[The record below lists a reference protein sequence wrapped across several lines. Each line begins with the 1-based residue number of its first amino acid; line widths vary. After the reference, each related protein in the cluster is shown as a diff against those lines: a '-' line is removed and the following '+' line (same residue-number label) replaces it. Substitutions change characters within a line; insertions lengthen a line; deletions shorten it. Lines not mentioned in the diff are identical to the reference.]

1 MLREKQNIYE
11 NRKLHHVRPEKIRTR
26 DQKRAIASIQRY
38 REESETLRLRLKL
51 TEQTEP
57 ENARKQ
63 AGLQQK
69 LAESEELLA
78 LAEQIYAEYQ
88 KDMDSLPQRRVHIR
102 RKKQNPEK
110 LYRSVLLLIQEAK
123 AAGINGLTKEETAR
137 KLNCPEYQVEQVFMR
152 LTGKE
157 SCTRPSTSCPTISTE
172 TYSPTAVFPA
182 GYQTGTNFVPIPI
195 YEKEETY
202 VLIIIPI
209 HAPAQRTTDH

>member
-26 DQKRAIASIQRY
+26 DQRRAIASIQRY

-51 TEQTEP
+51 VRQTEP
-57 ENARKQ
+57 ENIEKQ
-63 AGLQQK
+63 ARLQKK

-78 LAEQIYAEYQ
+78 LAEQIYTEYQ

-137 KLNCPEYQVEQVFMR
+137 KLNCPEYQIEQIFMR
-152 LTGKE
+152 LNRKGKLHQAVHIMPHDIDRNV
-157 SCTRPSTSCPTISTE
+157 SAYGGVSGWISDW
-172 TYSPTAVFPA
+172 
-182 GYQTGTNFVPIPI
+182 
-195 YEKEETY
+195 YEFRSDTH
-202 VLIIIPI
+202 I
-209 HAPAQRTTDH
+209 